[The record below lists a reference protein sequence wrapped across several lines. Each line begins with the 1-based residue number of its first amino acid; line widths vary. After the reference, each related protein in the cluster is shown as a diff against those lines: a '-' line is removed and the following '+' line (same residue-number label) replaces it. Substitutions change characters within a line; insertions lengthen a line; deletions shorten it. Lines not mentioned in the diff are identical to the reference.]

1 MQHTTR
7 HPLLLSLIAAA
18 TLVCSPL
25 AQAER
30 AAELDLPLLLIGAS
44 YAEGKTPFNNGIA
57 PLGGTSVGLGSY
69 LSLGQALTRE
79 NTLPGYVINEGEA
92 GATTFARQA
101 CPPTASRCVAAG
113 WNSYQT
119 MLQRALARVAMP
131 PAFSQYNARYVAII
145 TANDCLHSG
154 AIGVPQG
161 QASQCTLADM
171 NAVADRLIAVG
182 QFAQSKGLTPIYDV
196 LPAYTKLNLPLFQQ
210 LNGQVWVIGENDYNQ
225 LRNTVR
231 SRIEAAMPD
240 ALVVDIWK
248 DFKHIGDGIHPDPK
262 TSRRAAELLAKAIR
276 RHARVGDASD

>member
-1 MQHTTR
+1 MQQTPRNALFLALITATALAT
-7 HPLLLSLIAAA
+7 PLA
-18 TLVCSPL
+18 

-30 AAELDLPLLLIGAS
+30 PPVLDLPLLLIGAS

-57 PLGGTSVGLGSY
+57 PLGGTSVGLGTY

-79 NTLPGYVINEGEA
+79 NKLPGYVINEGEA
-92 GATTFARQA
+92 GATTFARNA
-101 CPPTASRCVAAG
+101 CPPTSSVCGAAS

-131 PAFSQYNARYVAII
+131 PTFSQYNARYVVI
-145 TANDCLHSG
+145 TTPNDCLHSG
-154 AIGVPQG
+154 AVGVPQA
-161 QASQCTLADM
+161 QAAQCTLADM

-196 LPAYTKLNLPLFQQ
+196 LPAYTDLNLPLFQQ

-231 SRIEAAMPD
+231 SRIETTLPD
-240 ALVVDIWK
+240 ALLVDMWR
-248 DFKHIGDGIHPDPK
+248 DFKHIGDGIHPDQK
-262 TSRRAAELLAKAIR
+262 TSRRAAEIVAKAIR

>member
-1 MQHTTR
+1 MQQTR
-7 HPLLLSLIAAA
+7 RNSLFLALISAAA
-18 TLVCSPL
+18 LAAPL
-25 AQAER
+25 AVQAER
-30 AAELDLPLLLIGAS
+30 PPALDLPILLIGAS

-79 NTLPGYVINEGEA
+79 SKLPGYVINEGEA

-101 CPPTASRCVAAG
+101 CPPTANSCVAAG
-113 WNSYQT
+113 WSGYQT

-131 PAFSQYNARYVAII
+131 PIFSQYNARYVVIT

-196 LPAYTKLNLPLFQQ
+196 LPAYTDLNLPLFQQ

-231 SRIEAAMPD
+231 SRIETDLPD
-240 ALVVDIWK
+240 ALLVDMWK

-262 TSRRAAELLAKAIR
+262 TSRRAAELLAKSIR
-276 RHARVGDASD
+276 RHAKAGDE